1 MIGIIRNERGNTM
14 KKASSKRKM
23 IRSTAVG
30 LSLAIAPVLTVGRV
44 LSVYAQPVTLT
55 PDEQAVIDTFLNTQP
70 TNGTVQNLGKIDYT
84 PAPSVYTFPGVG
96 NYTTKFKTV
105 TNKVHLTQDYLLSFY
120 IDDSHNYDVS
130 EMYRVKNWNTVEWY
144 HMNPANE
151 DDLGKLSSDPWYWAD
166 EVTFI
171 KQSDNSEITLK
182 NVSICILALTTP
194 LANEG
199 AIFTNVFFPDF
210 PIPSDDPRFIV
221 TYEDCGEESYYIN
234 GEYWKFVVPMHE
246 DLPYDTIVTI
256 DETLKTGEVEE
267 DVAGTLGNKQADY
280 TGRILHNVGSRG
292 SAEGVTLSTE
302 NYAQYNSDVI
312 YNDIQNDFL
321 NSDGSMNYG
330 IRFDWG
336 IADADV
342 TSYTAP
348 VARQLRIGID
358 YTQYVT
364 EDGTELQPKV
374 YGLQGVENFSGYE
387 YVSTRTEANGDR
399 VHVYKAVPTPAAT
412 PSSTATPKTGDT
424 NLFGYVAMMFT
435 GLVAGVGAFFVKR
448 KKFN

>member
-55 PDEQAVIDTFLNTQP
+55 PDEQSAIDTFLNTQP
-70 TNGTVQNLGKIDYT
+70 TNGTVQNLGKINYT

-96 NYTTKFKTV
+96 NYSTKFKDTAPIV
-105 TNKVHLTQDYLLSFY
+105 NLPIDYLVRDFGNTDTY
-120 IDDSHNYDVS
+120 K
-130 EMYRVKNWNTVEWY
+130 VKNWNTVQWY
-144 HMNPANE
+144 ETDPVSPMSNW
-151 DDLGKLSSDPWYWAD
+151 LSPYSKWYWAP
-166 EVTFI
+166 EVTLI
-171 KQSDNSEITLK
+171 KQSDNSEVTLK
-182 NVSICILALTTP
+182 NVGLGIYDLAGTGTAGP
-194 LANEG
+194 SG
-199 AIFTNVFFPDF
+199 TSGTFYTDVFFPDF
-210 PIPSDDPRFIV
+210 PIPSDDPRFTV
-221 TYEDCGEESYYIN
+221 EYDDALEETYYVN
-234 GEYWKFVVPMHE
+234 GGYWKFIVPMHE

-256 DETLKTGEVEE
+256 DESLKTGEVEE
-267 DVAGTLGNKQADY
+267 DVAGALGNKEAEY
-280 TGRILHNVGSRG
+280 TGRISNKDQRASSWVPVANLDS
-292 SAEGVTLSTE
+292 S
-302 NYAQYNSDVI
+302 NYMQYNSDVI
-312 YNDIQNDFL
+312 YNDLQDDFV
-321 NSDGSMNYG
+321 NSDGSDRVV
-330 IRFDWG
+330 IRFNWG
-336 IADADV
+336 VADV
-342 TSYTAP
+342 GITSYTAP

-424 NLFGYVAMMFT
+424 TNVFGYVAMMFT